1 LLLNSLCVI
10 ISIYKLESGEI
21 MEFQIL
27 NFIKLFIATLLPVAT
42 SILVYFLEKKT
53 KFNKLTYWKKQILI
67 GLIFGAIACL
77 ATEFG
82 IQINGATINVR
93 NAAPL
98 ASALLFGG
106 PSGIIAG
113 VIGGIYRFFA
123 TYWGAGEFS
132 QIACTIGCILAGL
145 IGAFSRKYLFDNKK
159 APWLA
164 GIAIAG
170 TSETLHMLLIFITK
184 MDNVYFSYQV
194 VEACALAMITCNSIS
209 VMLSLLIVSL
219 IGKEKR
225 ERTRGRGIA
234 QVFQFLLMICV
245 IVAFFA
251 TTIFTYSLQT
261 RIAYA
266 EVDSIL
272 KLNLEDVEKD
282 VKEYSDDNLLRI
294 TKEILREVT
303 KGSTSDELNQLLSE
317 DRYNV
322 AEINIIDEN
331 GIIIQST
338 NSVFKGWDMNSG
350 EQSREFMCLLNG
362 EKEYVQKYM
371 PLSINTSISR
381 KYAGVAFDD
390 GGFLQVGYD
399 AKQFQTALSSEIITS
414 VRNRHIGQNGT
425 IIVCDEELNIL
436 NKDYLDNNN
445 SSFNKKSLSGMQ
457 LTPYKRFKSVIGN
470 TDVYFMYTS
479 TEGFYIAAYLPIS
492 EAIFSRNIAVTI
504 LVFMEVIVYATL
516 FALIYYLL
524 KKLIVDNIHR
534 INSSLG
540 QITNGDLSV
549 YVNVREN
556 VEFASLSDDIN
567 ATVDTL
573 KGYIKE
579 AENRI
584 DRELEF
590 ARQIQKSSLPSVFPP
605 YPERKE
611 FDIYASMDAAKEVGG
626 DFYDFFFTDKNHL
639 AILVADVSGKG
650 IPAALFMMRAKTLIK
665 NLTESGKSVD
675 EVLTL
680 ANKALCE
687 NNDAEMFVT
696 AWLGVINLETLV
708 LEYASAGHNPPLIK
722 LNDKFEYLKT
732 KPNFILAG
740 LEMSKYKKHEIKLLP
755 GSQIFLYTDGVTE
768 ATNSDNLLYGEERLI
783 DILNKEELSPEL
795 LCEKVKEDIKA
806 FVKDAMQSD
815 DITMLSVKIN
825 KIAPCA
831 TLELTP
837 DNTSIKQANDFI
849 TQTLEKWEIDMKSTN
864 KVMLALDEIYSNIV
878 YYSKATLATIKLS
891 KKEDGIEIIF
901 EDNGTPYDP
910 TKVED
915 PDVTLSAD
923 ERKIGGLGIFMV
935 KKIAS
940 SVTYKYENKNI
951 LNVFVKF

>member
-1 LLLNSLCVI
+1 MLFQLLNI
-10 ISIYKLESGEI
+10 TKLG
-21 MEFQIL
+21 
-27 NFIKLFIATLLPVAT
+27 IATLLPVFT

-53 KFNKLTYWKKQILI
+53 NFSKITYWRKQILI
-67 GLIFGAIACL
+67 GLIFGVVACL

-113 VIGGIYRFFA
+113 VMGGLYRFFA
-123 TYWGAGEFS
+123 TYWGAGQFS
-132 QIACTIGCILAGL
+132 QVACTIGCILAGL
-145 IGAFSRKYLFDNKK
+145 IGAFARKYLFDNKK
-159 APWLA
+159 APWVA
-164 GIAIAG
+164 GIAIAA

-184 MDNVYFSYQV
+184 MDNVYFSYEV
-194 VEACALAMITCNSIS
+194 VEACAVAMIICNSIS

-219 IGKEKR
+219 IGKEKT
-225 ERTRGRGIA
+225 ERKRGKQIA

-266 EVDSIL
+266 EVDNIL
-272 KLNLEDVEKD
+272 KLNLEDVKKD
-282 VKEYSDDNLLRI
+282 VQEYSDDNLLKL
-294 TKEILREVT
+294 TKLIATEVT
-303 KGSTSDELNQLLSE
+303 KETPTEELKQLL
-317 DRYNV
+317 DKDQYNV

-331 GIIIQST
+331 GRIIKST
-338 NSVFKGWDMNSG
+338 NGEFIDFDMNLYD
-350 EQSREFMCLLNG
+350 QSREFMCLLNG
-362 EKEYVQKYM
+362 KKEYVQKYQ
-371 PLSINTSISR
+371 PIAINPSISR
-381 KYAGVAFDD
+381 KYAGVAFDY

-399 AKQFQTALSSEIITS
+399 AKQFQTALASEIITS

-425 IIVCDEELNIL
+425 IIVCDEELNVL
-436 NKDYLDNNN
+436 NKDYLDNTD
-445 SSFNKKSLSGMQ
+445 STFNKKSLNSMN
-457 LTPYKRFKSVIGN
+457 LTPYKRFNTEIGN
-470 TDVYFMYTS
+470 TKVYFMYTA
-479 TEGFYIAAYLPIS
+479 TEGFYIAAYMPVT
-492 EAIFSRNIAVTI
+492 EALFSRNIAVTI
-504 LVFMEVIVYATL
+504 LAFMEVIVYAAL

-524 KKLIVDNIHR
+524 KRLIVDNIHR

-556 VEFASLSDDIN
+556 IEFASLSDDIN

-573 KGYIKE
+573 KGYITE

-605 YPERKE
+605 YPEHKE

-626 DFYDFFFTDKNHL
+626 DFYDFFLTDKNHL

-665 NLTESGKSVD
+665 NLCESGKSVD

-696 AWLGVINLETLV
+696 AWLGVINLDTLV
-708 LEYASAGHNPPLIK
+708 LEYANAGHNPPLIK
-722 LNDKFEYLKT
+722 IGDKFEYLRT

-740 LEMSKYKKHEIKLLP
+740 LSMSKYKKHEIELKV

-768 ATNSDNLLYGEERLI
+768 AADSTNKLYGEARLI
-783 DILNKEELSPEL
+783 ETINKEDLSPES
-795 LCEKVKEDIKA
+795 LCNMIKTDIKD
-806 FVKDAMQSD
+806 FVKDAEQSD
-815 DITMLSVKIN
+815 DITMLSVRINRVDETEKI
-825 KIAPCA
+825 
-831 TLELTP
+831 ELTP
-837 DNTSIKQANDFI
+837 NVESIVKANDFF
-849 TQTLEKWEIDMKSTN
+849 TQTLEKWETNMKTTN

-878 YYSKATLATIKLS
+878 YYSKATLANLILI
-891 KKEDGIEIIF
+891 KKEEGIEIIF
-901 EDNGTPYDP
+901 EDNGLPYDP
-910 TKVED
+910 TLNKD
-915 PDVTLSAD
+915 PDVTLGAE
-923 ERKIGGLGIFMV
+923 ERKIGGLGIYMV
-935 KKIAS
+935 KKIADT
-940 SVTYKYENKNI
+940 VEYKYDNKNI
-951 LNVFVKF
+951 LKVFIKY

>member
-1 LLLNSLCVI
+1 MLFQVLNI
-10 ISIYKLESGEI
+10 TKLV
-21 MEFQIL
+21 
-27 NFIKLFIATLLPVAT
+27 IATLLPVFT

-53 KFNKLTYWKKQILI
+53 NFSKITYWRKQILI
-67 GLIFGAIACL
+67 GLIFGVIACL

-113 VIGGIYRFFA
+113 VMGGLYRFFA
-123 TYWGAGEFS
+123 TYWGAGQFS
-132 QIACTIGCILAGL
+132 QVACTIGCILAGL
-145 IGAFSRKYLFDNKK
+145 IGAFARKYLFDNKK

-164 GIAIAG
+164 GIAIAA

-184 MDNVYFSYQV
+184 MDNVYFSYEV
-194 VEACALAMITCNSIS
+194 VEACAVAMITCNSIS
-209 VMLSLLIVSL
+209 VMLSLLIISL
-219 IGKEKR
+219 IGKEKS
-225 ERTRGRGIA
+225 ERKRGKQIA

-266 EVDSIL
+266 EVDNIL
-272 KLNLEDVEKD
+272 KLNLEDVKKD
-282 VKEYSDDNLLRI
+282 VQEYSDDNLLKL
-294 TKEILREVT
+294 TKIIATEVT
-303 KGSTSDELNQLLSE
+303 KETTNEELDQLL
-317 DRYNV
+317 DKDKYNV

-331 GIIIQST
+331 GIVIKST
-338 NSVFKGWDMNSG
+338 MREFIDFDMNSG
-350 EQSREFMCLLNG
+350 DQSREFMCLLNG
-362 EKEYVQKYM
+362 EKEYVQKYQ
-371 PLSINTSISR
+371 PLAINPSISR
-381 KYAGVAFDD
+381 KYAGVAFAD

-399 AKQFQTALSSEIITS
+399 AKQFQTALASEIITS

-425 IIVCDEELNIL
+425 IIVCDEELNVL
-436 NKDYLDNNN
+436 NKDYLDNTD
-445 SSFNKKSLSGMQ
+445 STFNKKSLNSMN
-457 LTPYKRFKSVIGN
+457 LTPYKRFATEIGN
-470 TDVYFMYTS
+470 TKVYFMYTS
-479 TEGFYIAAYLPIS
+479 TEGFYIAAYMPIT
-492 EAIFSRNIAVTI
+492 EALFSRNIAVTI
-504 LVFMEVIVYATL
+504 LAFMEVIVYAAL

-524 KKLIVDNIHR
+524 KRLIVDNIHR

-573 KGYIKE
+573 KGYITE

-605 YPERKE
+605 YPEHKE

-626 DFYDFFFTDKNHL
+626 DFYDFFLTDKNHL

-665 NLTESGKSVD
+665 NLCESGKSVD

-696 AWLGVINLETLV
+696 AWLGVINLDTLV
-708 LEYASAGHNPPLIK
+708 LEYANAGHNPPLIK
-722 LNDKFEYLKT
+722 TSDKFEYLRT

-740 LEMSKYKKHEIKLLP
+740 LPMSKYKKHEIELKA

-768 ATNSDNLLYGEERLI
+768 AADSTNKLYGEARLI
-783 DILNKEELSPEL
+783 ETINKEDLSPES
-795 LCEKVKEDIKA
+795 LCNMIKTDIKDFVKEA
-806 FVKDAMQSD
+806 EQSD
-815 DITMLSVKIN
+815 DITMLSVRIN
-825 KIAPCA
+825 KVDE
-831 TLELTP
+831 TEKLELTP
-837 DNTSIKQANDFI
+837 NAESIVKANDFF
-849 TQTLEKWEIDMKSTN
+849 TETLEKWETNMKVTN

-878 YYSKATLATIKLS
+878 YYSKSTLANLILI
-891 KKEDGIEIIF
+891 KKEEGIEIIF
-901 EDNGTPYDP
+901 EDNGLPYDP
-910 TKVED
+910 TLNKD
-915 PDVTLSAD
+915 PDVTLGAE
-923 ERKIGGLGIFMV
+923 ERKIGGLGIYMV
-935 KKIAS
+935 KKIADT
-940 SVTYKYENKNI
+940 VEYKYDNKNI
-951 LNVFVKF
+951 LKVFIKY

>member
-1 LLLNSLCVI
+1 MLFQLLNI
-10 ISIYKLESGEI
+10 TKLG
-21 MEFQIL
+21 
-27 NFIKLFIATLLPVAT
+27 IATLLPVFT
-42 SILVYFLEKKT
+42 SILVYLLEKKT
-53 KFNKLTYWKKQILI
+53 NFSKITYWRKQILI
-67 GLIFGAIACL
+67 GLIFGVVACL

-113 VIGGIYRFFA
+113 VIGGLYRFFA
-123 TYWGAGEFS
+123 TYWGAGQFS
-132 QIACTIGCILAGL
+132 QVACTIGCILAGL
-145 IGAFSRKYLFDNKK
+145 IGAFARKYLFDNKK
-159 APWLA
+159 APWVA
-164 GIAIAG
+164 GIAIAA

-184 MDNVYFSYQV
+184 MDNVYFSYEV
-194 VEACALAMITCNSIS
+194 VEACAVAMIICNSIS

-219 IGKEKR
+219 IGKEKT
-225 ERTRGRGIA
+225 ERKRGKQIA

-266 EVDSIL
+266 EVDNIL
-272 KLNLEDVEKD
+272 KLNLEDVKKD
-282 VKEYSDDNLLRI
+282 VQEYSDDNLLKL
-294 TKEILREVT
+294 TKLIATEVT
-303 KGSTSDELNQLLSE
+303 KETPTEELKQLL
-317 DRYNV
+317 DNGQYTV

-331 GIIIQST
+331 GIVIKST
-338 NSVFKGWDMNSG
+338 NGKFINFDMNSG
-350 EQSREFMCLLNG
+350 DQSREFMCLLNG
-362 EKEYVQKYM
+362 KKEYVQKYQ
-371 PLSINTSISR
+371 PLAINPSISR
-381 KYAGVAFDD
+381 KYAGVAFAD

-399 AKQFQTALSSEIITS
+399 AKQFQTALASEIITS

-425 IIVCDEELNIL
+425 IIVCDEELNVL
-436 NKDYLDNNN
+436 NKDYLDNTD
-445 SSFNKKSLSGMQ
+445 STFNKKSLNSMN
-457 LTPYKRFKSVIGN
+457 LTPYKRFNTEIGN
-470 TDVYFMYTS
+470 TKVYFMYTA
-479 TEGFYIAAYLPIS
+479 TEGFYIAAYMPVT
-492 EAIFSRNIAVTI
+492 EALFSRNIAVTI
-504 LVFMEVIVYATL
+504 LAFMEVIVYAAL

-524 KKLIVDNIHR
+524 KRLIVDNIHR

-556 VEFASLSDDIN
+556 IEFASLSDDIN

-573 KGYIKE
+573 KGYITE

-605 YPERKE
+605 YPEHKE

-626 DFYDFFFTDKNHL
+626 DFYDFFLTDKNHL

-665 NLTESGKSVD
+665 NLCESGKSVD

-696 AWLGVINLETLV
+696 AWLGVINLDTLV
-708 LEYASAGHNPPLIK
+708 LEYANAGHNPPLIK
-722 LNDKFEYLKT
+722 IGDKFEYLRT

-740 LEMSKYKKHEIKLLP
+740 LSMSKYKKHEIELKV

-768 ATNSDNLLYGEERLI
+768 AADSTNKLYGEARLI
-783 DILNKEELSPEL
+783 ETINKEDLSPES
-795 LCEKVKEDIKA
+795 LCNMIKTDIKD
-806 FVKDAMQSD
+806 FVKDAEQSD
-815 DITMLSVKIN
+815 DITMLSVRINRVDETEKI
-825 KIAPCA
+825 
-831 TLELTP
+831 ELTP
-837 DNTSIKQANDFI
+837 NVESIVKANDFF
-849 TQTLEKWEIDMKSTN
+849 TQTLEKWETNMKTTN

-878 YYSKATLATIKLS
+878 YYSKATLANLILI
-891 KKEDGIEIIF
+891 KKEEGIEIIF
-901 EDNGTPYDP
+901 EDNGLPYDP
-910 TKVED
+910 TLNKD
-915 PDVTLSAD
+915 PDVTLGAE
-923 ERKIGGLGIFMV
+923 ERKIGGLGIYMV
-935 KKIAS
+935 KKIADT
-940 SVTYKYENKNI
+940 VEYKYDNKNI
-951 LNVFVKF
+951 LKVFIKY

>member
-1 LLLNSLCVI
+1 MLFQVLNI
-10 ISIYKLESGEI
+10 TKLV
-21 MEFQIL
+21 
-27 NFIKLFIATLLPVAT
+27 IATLLPVFT

-53 KFNKLTYWKKQILI
+53 NFSKITYWRKQILI
-67 GLIFGAIACL
+67 GLIFGVIACL

-113 VIGGIYRFFA
+113 VMGGLYRFFA
-123 TYWGAGEFS
+123 TYWGAGQFS
-132 QIACTIGCILAGL
+132 QVACTIGCILAGL
-145 IGAFSRKYLFDNKK
+145 IGAFARKYLFDNKK

-164 GIAIAG
+164 GIAIAA

-184 MDNVYFSYQV
+184 MDNVYFSYEV
-194 VEACALAMITCNSIS
+194 VEACAVAMITCNSIS

-219 IGKEKR
+219 IGKEKT
-225 ERTRGRGIA
+225 ERKRGKQIA

-266 EVDSIL
+266 EVDNIL

-282 VKEYSDDNLLRI
+282 VQEYSDDNLLKL
-294 TKEILREVT
+294 TKIIATEVT
-303 KGSTSDELNQLLSE
+303 KETPDEELKKLL
-317 DRYNV
+317 DKDQYNV

-331 GIIIQST
+331 GIVVKST
-338 NSVFKGWDMNSG
+338 NGEFINFDMNSG

-362 EKEYVQKYM
+362 KKEYVQKYQ
-371 PLSINTSISR
+371 PLAINPSISR

-399 AKQFQTALSSEIITS
+399 AKQFQTALASEIITS

-425 IIVCDEELNIL
+425 IVVCDEELNIL
-436 NKDYLDNNN
+436 NKEYLD
-445 SSFNKKSLSGMQ
+445 SSDPSFNKKSLNSMK
-457 LTPYKRFKSVIGN
+457 LTPYKRFTTEIGN
-470 TDVYFMYTS
+470 EKVYFMYTA
-479 TEGFYIAAYLPIS
+479 TEGFYIAAYMPIT
-492 EAIFSRNIAVTI
+492 EALFSRNIAVTI
-504 LVFMEVIVYATL
+504 LAFMEVIVYAAL

-524 KKLIVDNIHR
+524 KRLIVDNIHR

-573 KGYIKE
+573 KGYITE

-605 YPERKE
+605 YPEHKE

-626 DFYDFFFTDKNHL
+626 DFYDFFLTDKNHL

-665 NLTESGKSVD
+665 NLCESGKSVD

-696 AWLGVINLETLV
+696 AWLGVINLDTLV
-708 LEYASAGHNPPLIK
+708 LEYANAGHNPPLIK
-722 LNDKFEYLKT
+722 TSDKFEYLRT

-740 LEMSKYKKHEIKLLP
+740 LPMSKYKKHEIELKA

-768 ATNSDNLLYGEERLI
+768 AADSTNKLYGEARLI
-783 DILNKEELSPEL
+783 ETINKEDLSPES
-795 LCEKVKEDIKA
+795 LCNMIKTDIKDFVKEA
-806 FVKDAMQSD
+806 EQSD
-815 DITMLSVKIN
+815 DITMLSVRIN
-825 KIAPCA
+825 KVDETEKI
-831 TLELTP
+831 ELTP
-837 DNTSIKQANDFI
+837 NVESIVKANDFF
-849 TQTLEKWEIDMKSTN
+849 TETLEKWEINMKVTN

-878 YYSKATLATIKLS
+878 YYSKSTLANLILI
-891 KKEDGIEIIF
+891 KKEEGIEIIF
-901 EDNGTPYDP
+901 EDNGLPYDP
-910 TKVED
+910 TLNKD
-915 PDVTLSAD
+915 PDVTLGAE
-923 ERKIGGLGIFMV
+923 ERKIGGLGIYMV
-935 KKIAS
+935 KKIADT
-940 SVTYKYENKNI
+940 VEYKYDNKNI
-951 LNVFVKF
+951 LKVFIKY